1 MNKPHPHP
9 SPDGDSAMALL
20 GRNVGFWR
28 EARGLTLLALAA
40 RSGIAADT
48 LRGIEQGQHDPSV
61 DMLDRLAEA
70 LGVTHQ
76 QLLART
82 IIGGLS
88 VDNAAKF

>member
-1 MNKPHPHP
+1 
-9 SPDGDSAMALL
+9 MALL

-28 EARGLTLLALAA
+28 EARSLSVLELAA

-48 LRGIEQGQHDPSV
+48 LRGIEQGQHDASV
-61 DMLDRLAEA
+61 DVLDRLAEA

-82 IIGGLS
+82 IMGGLS
-88 VDNAAKF
+88 VDNDIKF

>member
-1 MNKPHPHP
+1 MNKPHPYP
-9 SPDGDSAMALL
+9 SPERENAMALL

-48 LRGIEQGQHDPSV
+48 LRGIEQGQHDASV

-70 LGVTHQ
+70 LAVTHR
-76 QLLART
+76 QLLAAT

>member
-1 MNKPHPHP
+1 MNKPHPHA
-9 SPDGDSAMALL
+9 SPNGDSAMALL

-28 EARGLTLLALAA
+28 EARSLTLLALAA

-48 LRGIEQGQHDPSV
+48 LRGIEQGQHDASV

-88 VDNAAKF
+88 VDNVANF